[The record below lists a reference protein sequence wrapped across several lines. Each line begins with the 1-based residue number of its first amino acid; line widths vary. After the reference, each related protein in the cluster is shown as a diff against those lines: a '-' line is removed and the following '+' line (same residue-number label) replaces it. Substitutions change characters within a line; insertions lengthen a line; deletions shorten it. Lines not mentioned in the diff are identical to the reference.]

1 MSVTI
6 NAHQLGRLIDKVRGH
21 IGSEYVEVLHGIRL
35 DVDATHLHAVAS
47 DRFTV
52 AAARYRL
59 NADQQGQERWA
70 RTIPADWAKT
80 LREWASAHG
89 GGDTISI
96 STEPGRLIFGT
107 EHTDIRIPVT
117 DDQEFPNWRSLLGRI
132 AANVPAKFAF
142 PAVDSRMLARWSDT
156 HDVLRVH
163 VTTDLTALMVF
174 GEDFVG
180 AQMPKRY
187 KGVGPSGE
195 STFEEAIAEWPT
207 LDDNNEALA
216 DIATE
221 MPAENAPRWE
231 AASSIPD
238 MVESLLQQTLRS
250 MSDLMG
256 APSDEP
262 GAVASYATA
271 GVNAWSAYRF
281 LAALHQADPRLA
293 VQTVA
298 DLAEELDAGD
308 FSESAWEIAA
318 KAGHDPQKWSNDYE
332 AHLKK
337 LAEKRAAERQQ
348 IEADSFGDRLAA
360 ALNAARAAGVGF
372 TVEDNPVVTF
382 DDQRGEWVETPKPAE
397 QPAAA

>member
-21 IGSEYVEVLHGIRL
+21 VGNEYIEVLHGIRL
-35 DVDATHLHAVAS
+35 DVDATHLHTVAS

-59 NADQQGQERWA
+59 NADQQGKAPWA
-70 RTIPADWAKT
+70 RTIPADWLKP
-80 LREWASAHG
+80 LREWTGAHG
-89 GGDTISI
+89 GDDTITI

-132 AANVPAKFAF
+132 AANIPTKFAF
-142 PAVDSRMLARWSDT
+142 PGVDSRMLARWADT
-156 HDVLRVH
+156 DDVLRVH

-187 KGVGPSGE
+187 TGLGPSGE
-195 STFEEAIAEWPT
+195 STFEEALAQWPT
-207 LDDNNEALA
+207 LDDDNEALA
-216 DIATE
+216 DMATE
-221 MPAENAPRWE
+221 MPAERKPRWE

-250 MSDLMG
+250 TSGLLG
-256 APSDEP
+256 APSEDP
-262 GAVASYATA
+262 GAMASYATA

-293 VQTVA
+293 AQTVA
-298 DLAEELDAGD
+298 ELAEELDAGD
-308 FSESAWEIAA
+308 FSENAWDIAKA
-318 KAGHDPQKWSNDYE
+318 AGHDPQKWSDDYE

-337 LAEKRAAERQQ
+337 LAEKRATEQ
-348 IEADSFGDRLAA
+348 
-360 ALNAARAAGVGF
+360 NAA
-372 TVEDNPVVTF
+372 
-382 DDQRGEWVETPKPAE
+382 
-397 QPAAA
+397 

>member
-21 IGSEYVEVLHGIRL
+21 IGNEYVEILHGIRI
-35 DVDATHLHAVAS
+35 DADATHLHAVAS

-52 AAARYRL
+52 AAARYQL
-59 NADQQGQERWA
+59 DADQQGQEPWA
-70 RTIPADWAKT
+70 RTIPADWLKP

-89 GGDTISI
+89 GGDTITI

-107 EHTDIRIPVT
+107 EHTYIRIPVT

-156 HDVLRVH
+156 GDVLRVH

-174 GEDFVG
+174 GENFVG
-180 AQMPKRY
+180 AQMPKRFN
-187 KGVGPSGE
+187 GVGPSGE
-195 STFEEAIAEWPT
+195 STFEEAIAQWPT
-207 LDDNNEALA
+207 LDGNHEALA

-221 MPAENAPRWE
+221 MPAENMPRWE

-250 MSDLMG
+250 TSDLLG

-293 VQTVA
+293 AQTV
-298 DLAEELDAGD
+298 DELAEELDAGD

-318 KAGHDPQKWSNDYE
+318 KAGHDPQKWSDDYE

-337 LAEKRAAERQQ
+337 LAEKQAAE
-348 IEADSFGDRLAA
+348 
-360 ALNAARAAGVGF
+360 
-372 TVEDNPVVTF
+372 
-382 DDQRGEWVETPKPAE
+382 AE
-397 QPAAA
+397 QAT